1 VIHIKDIHYMN
12 IHSNKQVAGNVN
24 KDNRK

>member
-12 IHSNKQVAGNVN
+12 IHSNKQEVGNVN